1 MSDPQDRPPT
11 GRKEEETMT
20 DNRTHTPAAPHQPE
34 EGRGV
39 STLLPMLVGG
49 LVLITLGMI
58 AIAIAV

>member
-1 MSDPQDRPPT
+1 MNDPRKNAPT
-11 GRKEEETMT
+11 ATKEEETMT
-20 DNRTHTPAAPHQPE
+20 DDRTHTPAAHQPE
-34 EGRGV
+34 EGRDV